1 MKILIDYQNQCG
13 RWNAYQTKHNQ
24 ADAYRV
30 AKDRANATGKRH
42 RLIDASGSLLDLVEP
57 S

>member
-1 MKILIDYQNQCG
+1 MEIKIEYQNQFEK
-13 RWNAYQTKHNQ
+13 WNHYQTKHNE
-24 ADAYRV
+24 ADAFRV